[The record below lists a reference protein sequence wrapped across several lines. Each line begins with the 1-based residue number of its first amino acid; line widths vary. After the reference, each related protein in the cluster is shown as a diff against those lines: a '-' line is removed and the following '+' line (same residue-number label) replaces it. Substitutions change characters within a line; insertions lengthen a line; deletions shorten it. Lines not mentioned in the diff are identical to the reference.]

1 MQKKRDS
8 ENSNK
13 MVVVW
18 ALYLREGG
26 KDGETLKI
34 RFQKLRSE
42 IVGAS
47 NRSQNQGCI
56 SNMRSF
62 GWES

>member
-18 ALYLREGG
+18 ALYLKEGR
-26 KDGETLKI
+26 KDGKTLKI

-42 IVGAS
+42 ILELPTD
-47 NRSQNQGCI
+47 QT
-56 SNMRSF
+56 
-62 GWES
+62 